1 MEKCNGFAI
10 SLQKATPARRKTVAE
25 CDGEV
30 KANPFFPENRGF
42 AVGFVVE
49 SLAFHRR
56 LWYNI
61 PRNTV
66 FQTGKA
72 VFVWQTIGITK
83 FPNTER

>member
-1 MEKCNGFAI
+1 MQWFRNFFTKG
-10 SLQKATPARRKTVAE
+10 KARAAQNRTE
-25 CDGEV
+25 CDGKV
-30 KANPFFPENRGF
+30 MPDPFFPENRGF

-66 FQTGKA
+66 FQTGKV

-83 FPNTER
+83 FPITER

>member
-1 MEKCNGFAI
+1 MQRFRNFFTKGN
-10 SLQKATPARRKTVAE
+10 ARAAQNRTE
-25 CDGEV
+25 CDGGV
-30 KANPFFPENRGF
+30 KANPFFPENRGL

-66 FQTGKA
+66 FQTGKV